1 VRLIHKQ
8 KQSALSL
15 NASTSVTTST
25 DKLFKTRPSRPRPS
39 NKRSHPVICSVA
51 AYKYFIY
58 SRNRDISKGE

>member
-39 NKRSHPVICSVA
+39 NKRSHPVICSV
-51 AYKYFIY
+51 
-58 SRNRDISKGE
+58 